1 MEKKNTDIQKLLAE
15 RAKLDGI
22 LQSQF
27 SKKITVMFTDIKGS
41 TSFYESR
48 GDIDGRVMVHRHNEI
63 VLPVIEENKGTLIK
77 TIGDATMSLYDEPSD
92 AIKAAMQIQKGLKA
106 YNDGRPEGEQIHV
119 RVGINY
125 GTGIVE
131 ETDVFG
137 DVVNVASRVESLADA
152 GDIMLTEDLYREV
165 KSDDEFIFRYVDSMT
180 VKGKTDPI
188 KVFRLVWQNED
199 LHMGKTRKAAEA
211 PQKKEGVFVLEASLA
226 ESTLKVSGFERTE
239 GEERP
244 VKSYKEI
251 KFNSAKVKEYTKG
264 ITDLL
269 NRANTRGKIS
279 NELLVKL
286 KEYGGLLFDE
296 LVPVEI
302 KERLAKTIEKNLM
315 LSMDDKLVHVPW
327 ELLFDGRDFL
337 CQRFSMGRS
346 VSTKQAVSPVTRAI
360 SRPLKMQI
368 LADPRGDLKA
378 SYEEGVSIK
387 NEIGKLDE
395 WLDVSL
401 KTTDIKTDHV
411 KAKIRNFDI
420 VHYAGHADHNSAS
433 PEESGWI
440 LKDGKFKAE
449 QIINMTGVM
458 PMPSLVFSNACQTGQ
473 TGEWK
478 LSEDYENRIFGLANA
493 FLLSGV
499 QHYIGTFWEIP
510 DEAGSL
516 FAVSFYNNLVDGLA
530 IGEALRL
537 ARHALIEKYGEDTI
551 VWASYMLYG
560 DPTTRYIAPDMD
572 VKSGPDRIQGKE
584 ELVSSGLRT
593 AEDLIQFPQTNNTQ
607 RNLLFAAISIVL
619 VASLFVFAMKWNKTD
634 KAVPVANEKS
644 ATTAGSAESQKRI
657 DELVASLSAKYRQ
670 GKFEQAKAVADWSK
684 QPVTM
689 VLMDIKSDD
698 AAGVGKFVA
707 LLNQSLSQEKRIS
720 IVEREILAKLLD
732 ELKLGSSAL
741 ADPLTALK
749 IGKLLSAKIIVTGSI
764 LPDKKGSVVMLRFI
778 DSETTAIR
786 KVITAE
792 EPSKEISRDTVNNL
806 GRQIVEWIKTDF
818 PEKK

>member
-1 MEKKNTDIQKLLAE
+1 MEEKTDIQKLLKE
-15 RAKLDGI
+15 RVKLDSR
-22 LQSQF
+22 LQSEF
-27 SKKITVMFTDIKGS
+27 SKKITIMFTDIKGS

-63 VLPVIEENKGTLIK
+63 VLPAIEESKGTLIK
-77 TIGDATMSLYDEPSD
+77 TIGDATMSLYDEPSN
-92 AIKAAMQIQKGLKA
+92 AIKAAMQIQKRLKA
-106 YNDGRPEGEQIHV
+106 YNGGRPEGEQIHV
-119 RVGINY
+119 RVGLNY

-152 GDIMLTEDLYREV
+152 GEIMLTEDLYREV
-165 KSDDEFIFRYVDSMT
+165 KSDDEFIFRYVDSIA
-180 VKGKTDPI
+180 VKGKSDPI

-199 LHMGKTRKAAEA
+199 LHMGKTRKAVEA

-226 ESTLKVSGFERTE
+226 ESTLKVSGFERSE

-244 VKSYKEI
+244 VKSYKEV

-296 LVPVEI
+296 LVPGEI
-302 KERLAKTIEKNLM
+302 KERLAKTIEKILM
-315 LSMDDKLVHVPW
+315 LSMDDKLVHIPW

-346 VSTKQAVSPVTRAI
+346 VSTKQAVSAVTRAI

-387 NEIGKLDE
+387 NEIGKLDD

-401 KTTDIKTDHV
+401 KTPAIKTDYV
-411 KAKIRNFDI
+411 RAKIRNFDM

-449 QIINMTGVM
+449 QIVSMTGVM

-478 LSEDYENRIFGLANA
+478 LSEDYEDRIFGLANA

-516 FAVSFYNNLVDGLA
+516 FAVSFYNNLVDGLP

-537 ARHALIEKYGEDTI
+537 ARHSLIEKYGEDTI

-572 VKSGPDRIQGKE
+572 VKDETGRMSDKEVLVASGMRHG
-584 ELVSSGLRT
+584 
-593 AEDLIQFPQTNNTQ
+593 EDIIQFPQKNNTS
-607 RNLLFAAISIVL
+607 RNVVFAVIGAALIAVLLI
-619 VASLFVFAMKWNKTD
+619 FAMKWNGTD
-634 KAVPVANEKS
+634 KAVPVAAEKG
-644 ATTAGSAESQKRI
+644 TQTVGSEESKKRI
-657 DELVASLSAKYRQ
+657 DELVATLSAKYRQ
-670 GKFEQAKAVADWSK
+670 GHFGQAKAADWSR

-689 VLMDIKSDD
+689 VIMDIKTDNVASSERF
-698 AAGVGKFVA
+698 AA
-707 LLNQSLSQEKRIS
+707 LLSQSLMTEKRIS
-720 IVEREILAKLLD
+720 VVERELLAKLLE

-749 IGKLLSAKIIVTGSI
+749 IGKLLSAKIMVTGSI
-764 LPDKKGSVVMLRFI
+764 MPEGKGQVIMLRCI
-778 DSETTAIR
+778 DAETTAIR
-786 KVITAE
+786 KVISAE
-792 EPSKEISRDTVNNL
+792 EPSKEISRDTVNNI
-806 GRQIVEWIKTDF
+806 GRQMAEWVKTDF